1 MIGMVGFGT
10 DFKASRNIDDTTHNT
25 FALLTT
31 FLKEAVTRS
40 GNPFRKYSRC
50 KVNCKQ
56 TASNH
61 RLQTALIHVEAMPR
75 HLHEF
80 WITK

>member
-10 DFKASRNIDDTTHNT
+10 DFKASRNIDDTMHNT

-40 GNPFRKYSRC
+40 GNPFRKYSRS
-50 KVNCKQ
+50 KVNHKRS
-56 TASNH
+56 ASDH
-61 RLQTALIHVEAMPR
+61 RQQAAVHMWKL
-75 HLHEF
+75 HLDPAS
-80 WITK
+80 